1 MALIIITLM
10 ILVVVKMTVVRIN
23 NTKLINSAKAFLNR
37 EEKKGSFRA
46 TCELDALRGANRRE
60 ALRRA
65 RIILVCTNNY
75 RVK

>member
-1 MALIIITLM
+1 MTLMIITLIM
-10 ILVVVKMTVVRIN
+10 VTILVVRTN
-23 NTKLINSAKAFLNR
+23 NTKLINSAVAFLNR

-65 RIILVCTNNY
+65 KTILVYTNNY
-75 RVK
+75 RAN